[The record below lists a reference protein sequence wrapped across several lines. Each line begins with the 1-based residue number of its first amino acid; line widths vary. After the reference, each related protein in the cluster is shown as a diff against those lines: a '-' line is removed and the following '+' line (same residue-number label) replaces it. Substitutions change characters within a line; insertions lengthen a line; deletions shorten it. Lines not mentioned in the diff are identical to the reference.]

1 MKIAVVGVGA
11 MGSVYAGLLGDAGNE
26 VWAVD
31 RWAEHIEAIREN
43 GLRVEGASGERT
55 VRMSATTD
63 AGEVGVCDLVIIATK
78 AMHVE
83 DAARAVRPMIG
94 NDTTV
99 LTIQNGLGS
108 PQKVAAILG
117 DDVVAVGVVGGF
129 GASIVAPGHAHH
141 NGWQLVRLGE
151 MNGPVTPRLERIE
164 KVWRDAGFTV
174 RAFDDIHQM
183 IWEKLICNVAF
194 SGTCALTEWTVGE
207 VLANDDAW
215 AVASNCG
222 REAYETARAK
232 GIALDFDEPVA
243 YVRDFGARM
252 PDARPSMLLDHIEGR
267 ASEIDAI
274 NGAIPPVAKEFDI
287 KTPFNETVSA
297 LVRAKETRLG
307 LRP

>member
-1 MKIAVVGVGA
+1 MKIAVMGVGA

-31 RWAEHIEAIREN
+31 RWADHIEAIREN
-43 GLRVEGASGERT
+43 GLRVAGASGDRT
-55 VRMSATTD
+55 VRMSATTE
-63 AGEVGVCDLVIIATK
+63 AGEVGVCDLLIIATK

-117 DDVVAVGVVGGF
+117 NEVVAVGVVGGF

-151 MNGPVTPRLERIE
+151 MRGPVTPRLERIE

-174 RAFDDIHQM
+174 RSFDDIHQM
-183 IWEKLICNVAF
+183 IWEKLICNVTF
-194 SGTCALTEWTVGE
+194 SATCTLTGLTVGQ
-207 VLANDDAW
+207 VRADASAW
-215 AVASNCG
+215 AVASACAV
-222 REAYETARAK
+222 EAYTVARAT
-232 GIALDFDEPVA
+232 GIALDIDEPVA
-243 YVRDFGARM
+243 YVADFAAKI
-252 PDARPSMLLDHIEGR
+252 PNARPSMLLDHIAGR
-267 ASEIDAI
+267 RSEIDVI
-274 NGAIPPVAKEFDI
+274 NGAIPREGARVAVPTPVNDI
-287 KTPFNETVSA
+287 VCALIRARETA
-297 LVRAKETRLG
+297 FG
-307 LRP
+307 